1 MKTRKEFLKF
11 LGLGIIG
18 FVATMST
25 EVAAQSKKTVDK
37 KVAKKDE
44 AKTTQHSLI
53 QWTGSTI
60 KINKRQCAT
69 CQHWKAEWEGC
80 PCRKYHPPSMSVKTA
95 VVKGKTNK
103 FPCAIKNSRGSGSG
117 MPSVGSCSNWEK
129 WVDLP

>member
-44 AKTTQHSLI
+44 AKTTHPLI
-53 QWTGSTI
+53 KYSGGSTI
-60 KINKRQCAT
+60 KVSAKKCAT
-69 CQHWKAEWEGC
+69 CQHWKAEWQGC
-80 PCRKYHPPSMSVKTA
+80 PCREYYPASMSVKTA
-95 VVKGKTNK
+95 KVNGNGK
-103 FPCAIKNSRGSGSG
+103 FPCAIKNSTGSGSG
-117 MPSVGSCSNWEK
+117 TSPVSSCSKWKK

>member
-11 LGLGIIG
+11 LGLGVIG

-44 AKTTQHSLI
+44 AKTTHPLI
-53 QWTGSTI
+53 KWTGPTV

-69 CQHWKAEWEGC
+69 CQRWKAEWQGC
-80 PCRKYHPPSMSVKTA
+80 PCRKYYPASMSVKTA
-95 VVKGKTNK
+95 KVNNNGN
-103 FPCAIKNSRGSGSG
+103 FPCTIKNSTGSGSG
-117 MPSVGSCSNWEK
+117 TSPVSSCREWTK